1 MDPNNYRPISLLSTP
16 GKLLEKVVCN
26 SFDDHMLSN
35 GILTDRQ
42 WGFRRGYSTESLL
55 LHLTESWVS
64 ALDRGHK
71 VGVLFI
77 DFRKAFDCV
86 DHIILSEKLKAV
98 GLAGDMWKWINDYLS
113 GRMQGTSVNKSRS
126 DRNPIRAGV
135 PQGSLLGPRLFASYV
150 NDLPD
155 SITSGDVY
163 MYADDTTI
171 YVVGN
176 TVDDITT
183 ALQAVLDQVNSW
195 CLSNRL
201 ILHEGK
207 SEAMILSTTPFIGP
221 LKHLKWGEDTIR
233 YVSSTK
239 CLGVTI
245 DDKLSWSQ
253 HITSTR
259 SAFNAKIKMLRRINF
274 LSTSILETFYY
285 KIVIPSVLYGIV
297 IWGSGPKLKDL
308 EMIHIRAA
316 RLIHKLPNSFK
327 DSDIL
332 SRVGWMPLEYF
343 YKFRILT
350 ITHNAYY
357 NLGLREINYL
367 VTKNSNS
374 HNLRKSLNL
383 VLNRPETELGRRSFV
398 HRSAIAWNA
407 LPDNLKDSTN
417 SSIFK
422 YNLKQ
427 SKQTIM
433 NINFGKGGNVIYN
446 MKPDFHYY

>member
-1 MDPNNYRPISLLSTP
+1 MFTP

-86 DHIILSEKLKAV
+86 DHIILTEKLKAV
-98 GLAGDMWKWINDYLS
+98 GLAGDMWNWINDYLS
-113 GRMQGTSVNKSRS
+113 NRMQGTSVNKSRS

-155 SITSGDVY
+155 SITSGEVY

-171 YVVGN
+171 YVVWN

-183 ALQAVLDQVNSW
+183 ALQAVLDQVNFW

-207 SEAMILSTTPFIGP
+207 SKAMVLSTTPFIGP
-221 LKHLKWGEDTIR
+221 LKHLK
-233 YVSSTK
+233 
-239 CLGVTI
+239 
-245 DDKLSWSQ
+245 
-253 HITSTR
+253 
-259 SAFNAKIKMLRRINF
+259 
-274 LSTSILETFYY
+274 
-285 KIVIPSVLYGIV
+285 
-297 IWGSGPKLKDL
+297 
-308 EMIHIRAA
+308 
-316 RLIHKLPNSFK
+316 
-327 DSDIL
+327 
-332 SRVGWMPLEYF
+332 
-343 YKFRILT
+343 
-350 ITHNAYY
+350 
-357 NLGLREINYL
+357 
-367 VTKNSNS
+367 
-374 HNLRKSLNL
+374 
-383 VLNRPETELGRRSFV
+383 
-398 HRSAIAWNA
+398 
-407 LPDNLKDSTN
+407 
-417 SSIFK
+417 
-422 YNLKQ
+422 
-427 SKQTIM
+427 
-433 NINFGKGGNVIYN
+433 
-446 MKPDFHYY
+446 

>member
-1 MDPNNYRPISLLSTP
+1 M
-16 GKLLEKVVCN
+16 
-26 SFDDHMLSN
+26 
-35 GILTDRQ
+35 
-42 WGFRRGYSTESLL
+42 
-55 LHLTESWVS
+55 S

-86 DHIILSEKLKAV
+86 DHIILTEKLKAV
-98 GLAGDMWKWINDYLS
+98 GLAGDMWKWISDYLS
-113 GRMQGTSVNKSRS
+113 NRMQGTSVNKSRS
-126 DRNPIRAGV
+126 DRNPIRAVV

-155 SITSGDVY
+155 SITSGEVY

-207 SEAMILSTTPFIGP
+207 SEAMVLSTTPFIGP

-253 HITSTR
+253 HITLAR
-259 SAFNAKIKMLRRINF
+259 SSFNAKIKMLRRINF
-274 LSTSILETFYY
+274 LSTSILETFQ
-285 KIVIPSVLYGIV
+285 L
-297 IWGSGPKLKDL
+297 L
-308 EMIHIRAA
+308 
-316 RLIHKLPNSFK
+316 
-327 DSDIL
+327 
-332 SRVGWMPLEYF
+332 
-343 YKFRILT
+343 
-350 ITHNAYY
+350 
-357 NLGLREINYL
+357 
-367 VTKNSNS
+367 
-374 HNLRKSLNL
+374 
-383 VLNRPETELGRRSFV
+383 
-398 HRSAIAWNA
+398 
-407 LPDNLKDSTN
+407 
-417 SSIFK
+417 
-422 YNLKQ
+422 
-427 SKQTIM
+427 
-433 NINFGKGGNVIYN
+433 
-446 MKPDFHYY
+446 